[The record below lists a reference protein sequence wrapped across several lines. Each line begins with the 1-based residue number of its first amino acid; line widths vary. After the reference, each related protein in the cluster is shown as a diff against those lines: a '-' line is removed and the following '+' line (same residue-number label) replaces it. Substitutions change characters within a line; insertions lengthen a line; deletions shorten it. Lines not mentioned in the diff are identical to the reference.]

1 MRKEI
6 LEQGIVECD
15 RRKPVWNQPRGN
27 YGSNFWQMYSRKL
40 DRDVHF
46 YSSLERDHGVIVEAD
61 PTVAWFCEQPLRINI
76 KLDGRDRETVM
87 DMLIQFTDGRTEY
100 REVKYAS
107 DVQRVDDRS
116 RVARQLAAQR
126 EWAFVTA
133 NDYKIVTDE
142 EIRRNA
148 MFLQNWKQILAYLAT
163 YASYDLAEIE
173 DQILAAFDV
182 EPSWSLR
189 DLERHIARPE
199 CQTVKAAIFR
209 LIHGGLCTAP
219 LDVCPLTNSLI
230 IQRGIK

>member
-6 LEQGIVECD
+6 REQGTVECD
-15 RRKPVWNQPRGN
+15 RIKPVWKQPRGS
-27 YGSNFWQMYSRKL
+27 YGNNFWQMYSRKL

-46 YSSLERDHGVIVEAD
+46 YSNLERDHGVIIEAD
-61 PTVAWFCEQPLRINI
+61 PNVAWFCEQPLRINI
-76 KLDGRDRETVM
+76 KLDGRDHETVI
-87 DMLIQFTDGRTEY
+87 DMLIQFTDGRKEY

-107 DVQRVDDRS
+107 DVQRVADHS

-133 NDYKIVTDE
+133 NDYKIVTDQ

-148 MFLQNWKQILAYLAT
+148 VFLRNWKQILAYLAT
-163 YASYDLAEIE
+163 YASCDLAEIE
-173 DQILAAFDV
+173 NQILAAFDV

-189 DLERHIARPE
+189 DLERHVARPE
-199 CQTVKAAIFR
+199 RQTVKAAIFR

-219 LDVCPLTNSLI
+219 LDVCPLTSSLI
-230 IQRGIK
+230 IQRGTK